1 MKTENVI
8 TIICAVLGSGIISML
23 LQRYWSKVDEKKA
36 EERAQSEE
44 AKQEKAQ
51 RDLNTYMIK
60 KLFRTNLNRTITYI
74 RKLLD
79 DPEITESHLRLELAD
94 LRDDMKDYFEMGG
107 NGATHA
113 AYVELYEEIKLKKP
127 ELISIAWLDFIAKDV
142 R

>member
-1 MKTENVI
+1 MTTENVI

-79 DPEITESHLRLELAD
+79 DSAITESHLRLELAD